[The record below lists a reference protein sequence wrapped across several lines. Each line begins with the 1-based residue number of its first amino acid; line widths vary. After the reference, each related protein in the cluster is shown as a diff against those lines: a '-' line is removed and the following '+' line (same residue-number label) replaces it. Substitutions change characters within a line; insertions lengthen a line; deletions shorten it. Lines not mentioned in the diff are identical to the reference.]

1 MENTESIMLYSNG
14 CPKCNVIKNKLNAKN
29 VSYVENN
36 NVEELVS
43 LGIQTL
49 PVLKVGNEFLS
60 FTEANAWVNNYTSED
75 NNINI
80 DVNLGEDK

>member
-60 FTEANAWVNNYTSED
+60 FAEANAWVNNYTSED
-75 NNINI
+75 NDINI